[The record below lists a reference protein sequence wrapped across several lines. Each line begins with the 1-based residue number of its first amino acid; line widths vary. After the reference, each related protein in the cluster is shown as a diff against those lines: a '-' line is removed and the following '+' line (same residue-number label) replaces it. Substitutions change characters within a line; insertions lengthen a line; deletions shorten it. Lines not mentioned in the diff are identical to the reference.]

1 MYDFCG
7 AFNEGALFDQ
17 PICEQIW
24 RAKYQYKSS
33 TARIDLS
40 VRDTWFRV
48 AAALSQAEPIE
59 NRGRMTAQFMAA
71 MDDFKLIPAG
81 RILAGAGTRHRV
93 SLSNTFVMKTL
104 PDSLPEIMDVIKE
117 AALTMQMG
125 GGLGYDF
132 STLRP
137 SGALVKGL
145 NCPAAGPLAAMDI
158 CDAVCKMLVSGM
170 GRGAMMA
177 TMRVDH
183 PDIEAFIT
191 AKSDPTRMRNF
202 NLSVLIPDAFMQAVE
217 ADADWSL
224 LWKGEVHSTVKARA
238 LWTLIMEQN
247 YKAAEPGV
255 LFIDR
260 INAANPLSY
269 MEEISATNSC
279 AEQPLPPNGTC
290 PLASINLARLVTAPF
305 TAQAALD
312 IDTLRQLAGVAVRML
327 DNSLDVSNF
336 AVEDQRIEAQTKR
349 RIGIGVTGL
358 ADALIMLGVG
368 YGSDASVALVDE
380 WMQALSNAAYL
391 ASAELAADR
400 GAFACYD
407 ARRHMAQPC
416 IEKLDPEVRAA
427 IAQHGLRNAALT
439 SIAPTGTISMF
450 GGNVSS
456 GVEPI
461 FAASYKRKITEPDGR
476 KSEQV
481 VQDYAVQRYRQKFGE
496 MVPLSDAFVTV
507 ADLTPQDHLRI
518 QSTAQR
524 WVDSGISKTVNC
536 PEDISFAAF
545 EGIYRQAYKTG
556 CKGCTTYRPNA
567 VTGSVLST

>member
-1 MYDFCG
+1 MYDFCNAMG
-7 AFNEGALFDQ
+7 SEALFDQ
-17 PICEQIW
+17 PISEQIW

-33 TARIDLS
+33 TAPIDLNM
-40 VRDTWFRV
+40 RDTWFRV
-48 AAALSQAEPIE
+48 AAALAQAEQADQ
-59 NRGRMTAQFMAA
+59 RGRATAQFMTA
-71 MDDFKLIPAG
+71 MEDFKLIPAG

-104 PDSLPEIMDVIKE
+104 PDSLPEVMDVIKE

-137 SGALVKGL
+137 KGALVQGL
-145 NCPAAGPLAAMDI
+145 NCPAAGPLAVMDI
-158 CDAVCKMLVSGM
+158 CDAVCKMLVSGT

-183 PDIEAFIT
+183 PDIEAFVV

-202 NLSVLIPDAFMQAVE
+202 NLSVLIPDTFMEAV
-217 ADADWSL
+217 DLDQDWPL
-224 LWKGEVHSTVKARA
+224 VWQGEIRKTIKARA
-238 LWTLIMEQN
+238 LWTKIMEQN
-247 YKAAEPGV
+247 YNAAEPGV

-269 MEEISATNSC
+269 IENISATNSC

-290 PLASINLARLVTAPF
+290 PLASINLARLVEHPF
-305 TAQAALD
+305 TSDARLDMDALRHL
-312 IDTLRQLAGVAVRML
+312 TAVAVRML
-327 DNSLDVSNF
+327 DNSLDVSSF
-336 AVEDQRIEAQTKR
+336 AVEEQVTEAQSKR

-358 ADALIMLGVG
+358 ADAMIMLGVR
-368 YGSDASVALVDE
+368 YGSQASVALVDD
-380 WMQALSNAAYL
+380 WMRALSNAAYL
-391 ASAELAADR
+391 ASAELAKER

-407 ARRHMAQPC
+407 PRRHLCQPS
-416 IEKLDPEVRAA
+416 IQKLDHEVQEV
-427 IAQHGLRNAALT
+427 IAEYGLRNATLT
-439 SIAPTGTISMF
+439 TIAPTGTTSML

-456 GVEPI
+456 GVEPV
-461 FAASYKRKITEPDGR
+461 FAASYKRKITNPDGS

-481 VQDYAVQRYRQKFGE
+481 VEDYAVWRFRRIFGSL
-496 MVPLSDAFVTV
+496 VPLTDVFVTA
-507 ADLTPQDHLRI
+507 ADLRPEDHLRI
-518 QSTAQR
+518 QAAAQV

-536 PEDISFAAF
+536 PEDIGFDAF
-545 EGIYRQAYKTG
+545 EDIYRQAYATG